1 MIIKN
6 FTNQEP
12 SFISECHFYSSVGFI
27 DQCFN
32 TFIFTC
38 DALQITLRHGSVNC
52 RNILILYKISITVL
66 KLSSIYVYEDTWHNY
81 SILFQL
87 YYKYCP
93 YYCTCKIEQE
103 FIYKKKFNLTKLNL
117 TQCTR
122 VLPLRPKFDPHGRQ
136 WLLQGMVVAPSDTW
150 VFLRVLR
157 VPPTSMALLR

>member
-12 SFISECHFYSSVGFI
+12 SFISDCDFYSSVGFI

-66 KLSSIYVYEDTWHNY
+66 KLSSIY
-81 SILFQL
+81 I
-87 YYKYCP
+87 
-93 YYCTCKIEQE
+93 
-103 FIYKKKFNLTKLNL
+103 
-117 TQCTR
+117 
-122 VLPLRPKFDPHGRQ
+122 
-136 WLLQGMVVAPSDTW
+136 M
-150 VFLRVLR
+150 
-157 VPPTSMALLR
+157 